1 MTNSEKRIMIV
12 LVIDNM
18 INVDGLLNKLFDKIS
33 ALDLSLVNMALEEKI
48 KDEINN
54 VMKEKYE
61 SLE

>member
-1 MTNSEKRIMIV
+1 MTNREKRIMIV

-48 KDEINN
+48 KDEITR
-54 VMKEKYE
+54 K
-61 SLE
+61 

>member
-33 ALDLSLVNMALEEKI
+33 ALDLSLVYGFRI
-48 KDEINN
+48 KN
-54 VMKEKYE
+54 
-61 SLE
+61 

>member
-18 INVDGLLNKLFDKIS
+18 INVDGVLNKLFDKIS

-48 KDEINN
+48 KDEITR
-54 VMKEKYE
+54 K
-61 SLE
+61 